1 MLMLN
6 TKQKHSGFTIVELL
20 IVIVV
25 IAILASITVIAYR
38 GIRERAVT
46 VAYTSAV
53 DQWDKFLQ
61 IEGGIA
67 GGLPVGNTCL
77 GRSANDFPAEG
88 DFAEGACLVTGAS
101 SYSYNQ
107 AFFDELGVDD
117 LPMNGLLPTTTATL
131 LDGAAV
137 YKSRGIWLTSA
148 GSAYSLQWF
157 PQVAGQCGRGRPIL
171 GTTVPGDLTGD
182 YCYLTRTL

>member
-6 TKQKHSGFTIVELL
+6 TKQKHPGFTIVELL

-61 IEGGIA
+61 IEVATVGY
-67 GGLPVGNTCL
+67 LPTTSGSVCL
-77 GRSANDFPAEG
+77 GSSAEDFPAEG
-88 DFAEGACLVTGAS
+88 DFPAGACMRDAVGS
-101 SYSYNQ
+101 FVSYSSS
-107 AFFDELGVDD
+107 FFDSLQTDVGI
-117 LPMNGLLPTTTATL
+117 PTSGLLPTTNFL
-131 LDGAAV
+131 GV
-137 YKSRGIWLTSA
+137 RSRGIMVSA
-148 GSAYSLQWF
+148 SGAEYTLVWV
-157 PQVAGQCGRGRPIL
+157 PQVTGQCGRGQPFYNQEAGL
-171 GTTVPGDLTGD
+171 LTGD
-182 YCYLTRTL
+182 YCTLERSL

>member
-6 TKQKHSGFTIVELL
+6 TKQKNSGFTIVELL

-61 IEGGIA
+61 MEVADVGY
-67 GGLPVGNTCL
+67 LPATSDPVCL
-77 GRSANDFPAEG
+77 GRSAGDFPAEG
-88 DFAEGACLVTGAS
+88 VFVDGACLHDAVGAS
-101 SYSYNQ
+101 ILYDPS
-107 AFFDELGVDD
+107 FFGSLQNDVGI
-117 LPMNGLLPTTTATL
+117 PASGLLPTISFL
-131 LDGAAV
+131 GLR
-137 YKSRGIWLTSA
+137 SRGIMVSSTVSGYTLYWV
-148 GSAYSLQWF
+148 
-157 PQVAGQCGRGRPIL
+157 PQVSGQCGRGVSAT
-171 GTTVPGDLTGD
+171 GSEPGELTGD
-182 YCYLTRTL
+182 YCMLQRAY